1 MSTHYSADEVSG
13 SILKSI
19 KKMLGVDPTMDMF
32 DLDICMNINSAL
44 ANLNQIGLGPY
55 DGFYVNG
62 PEDKWSDFLG
72 VNDMHVLQNA
82 KQYVYIW
89 VKRVFDPPGAT
100 NHLTALDNTIKEL
113 EWRIS
118 TGREE
123 IIRGDTEYI

>member
-32 DLDICMNINSAL
+32 DLDICMNINSAM

>member
-1 MSTHYSADEVSG
+1 MSTHYSAEVND
-13 SILKSI
+13 SILRSI
-19 KKMLGVDPTMDMF
+19 KKLLGVDPTMDMF

-44 ANLNQIGLGPY
+44 ANLNQIGLGPHE
-55 DGFYVNG
+55 GFYVNG

-123 IIRGDTEYI
+123 IVRGDTEYI

>member
-1 MSTHYSADEVSG
+1 MSTHYSVDVGE

>member
-1 MSTHYSADEVSG
+1 MSTPFSGDVSE

-19 KKMLGVDPTMDMF
+19 KKLLGIDPTMDMF

-44 ANLNQIGLGPY
+44 ANLNQIGLGPHQ
-55 DGFYVNG
+55 GFIVHG
-62 PEDKWSDFLG
+62 PDETWSEFLG
-72 VNDMHVLQNA
+72 VNNMQVLQNA

-100 NHLTALDNTIKEL
+100 NHLTALDNTLKEL

-123 IIRGDTEYI
+123 VVRGDTEYI

>member
-1 MSTHYSADEVSG
+1 MSTPFSDDVSD

-19 KKMLGVDPTMDMF
+19 KKMLGIDPTMDMF
-32 DLDICMNINSAL
+32 DLDICININSAL
-44 ANLNQIGLGPY
+44 SNLNQIGLRPHE
-55 DGFYVNG
+55 GFFVNG
-62 PEDKWSDFLG
+62 SEETWSDFLG
-72 VNDMHVLQNA
+72 TNDMQVLQNA

-100 NHLTALDNTIKEL
+100 NHLSALDNTLKEL

-123 IIRGDTEYI
+123 IIRGDTNYI

>member
-1 MSTHYSADEVSG
+1 MSTPYSAEVND
-13 SILKSI
+13 SILRSI
-19 KKMLGVDPTMDMF
+19 KKLLGVDPTMDMF

-44 ANLNQIGLGPY
+44 ANLNQIGLGPHE
-55 DGFYVNG
+55 GFYVNG
-62 PEDKWSDFLG
+62 PEDKWADFLG

-123 IIRGDTEYI
+123 IVRGDTEYI

>member
-1 MSTHYSADEVSG
+1 MSTPFSDDVSD

-19 KKMLGVDPTMDMF
+19 KKMLGIDPTMDMF
-32 DLDICMNINSAL
+32 DLDICININSAL
-44 ANLNQIGLGPY
+44 SNLNQIGLGPHE
-55 DGFYVNG
+55 GFFVNG
-62 PEDKWSDFLG
+62 SEETWSDFLG
-72 VNDMHVLQNA
+72 TNDMQVLQNA

-123 IIRGDTEYI
+123 IIRGDTNYI

>member
-1 MSTHYSADEVSG
+1 MSTHYSDDEVSG

-72 VNDMHVLQNA
+72 VNNMHVLQNA

>member
-1 MSTHYSADEVSG
+1 MSTPYSVDVG
-13 SILKSI
+13 DSILKSI

>member
-1 MSTHYSADEVSG
+1 MSTHSSAEVND
-13 SILKSI
+13 SILRSI
-19 KKMLGVDPTMDMF
+19 KKLLGVDPTMDMF

-44 ANLNQIGLGPY
+44 ANLNQIGLGPH

-123 IIRGDTEYI
+123 IVRGDTDHV

>member
-1 MSTHYSADEVSG
+1 MSTHYSAEVND
-13 SILKSI
+13 SILRSI
-19 KKMLGVDPTMDMF
+19 KKLLGVDPTMNMF

-44 ANLNQIGLGPY
+44 ANLNQIGLGPHE
-55 DGFYVNG
+55 GFYVNG

-123 IIRGDTEYI
+123 IVRGDTEYI

>member
-1 MSTHYSADEVSG
+1 MSTPYSAEVNE

-19 KKMLGVDPTMDMF
+19 KKLLGVDPTMDMF

-72 VNDMHVLQNA
+72 VNNMHVLQNA

>member
-1 MSTHYSADEVSG
+1 MSTPYSVDVGE

-62 PEDKWSDFLG
+62 PEEKWSEFLG
-72 VNDMHVLQNA
+72 VNNMHVLQNA

-123 IIRGDTEYI
+123 IIRDDTEYI

>member
-1 MSTHYSADEVSG
+1 MSTPYSVDVGE

>member
-1 MSTHYSADEVSG
+1 MSTPSSVDVGE

-72 VNDMHVLQNA
+72 VNNMHVLQNA

>member
-1 MSTHYSADEVSG
+1 MSTPYSVDVGE

-72 VNDMHVLQNA
+72 ANDMHVLQNA

>member
-1 MSTHYSADEVSG
+1 MSTHYSDDEVSG

>member
-72 VNDMHVLQNA
+72 VNNMHVLQNA

>member
-62 PEDKWSDFLG
+62 PEDKWTDFLG

>member
-1 MSTHYSADEVSG
+1 MSTHYSAEVNE
-13 SILKSI
+13 SILRSI
-19 KKMLGVDPTMDMF
+19 KKLLGVDPTMDMF

-44 ANLNQIGLGPY
+44 ANLNQIGLGPHE
-55 DGFYVNG
+55 GFYVNG
-62 PEDKWSDFLG
+62 PEEKWSEFLD

-123 IIRGDTEYI
+123 IVRGDTEYI

>member
-1 MSTHYSADEVSG
+1 MSTPYSAEVND
-13 SILKSI
+13 SILRSI
-19 KKMLGVDPTMDMF
+19 KKLLGVDPTMDMF

-44 ANLNQIGLGPY
+44 ANLNQIGLGPHE
-55 DGFYVNG
+55 GFYVNG

-123 IIRGDTEYI
+123 IVRGDTEHV

>member
-1 MSTHYSADEVSG
+1 MSTRYSAEVND
-13 SILKSI
+13 SILRSI
-19 KKMLGVDPTMDMF
+19 KKLLGVDPTMDMF

-44 ANLNQIGLGPY
+44 ANLNQIGLGPHE
-55 DGFYVNG
+55 GFYVNG

-123 IIRGDTEYI
+123 IVRGDTEYI

>member
-1 MSTHYSADEVSG
+1 MSTPFSGDVSE

-19 KKMLGVDPTMDMF
+19 KKLLGIDPTMDMF
-32 DLDICMNINSAL
+32 DLDICMNINAAL
-44 ANLNQIGLGPY
+44 ANLNQIGLGPNQ
-55 DGFYVNG
+55 GFFVQG
-62 PEDKWSDFLG
+62 ASETWDEFLG
-72 VNDMHVLQNA
+72 VNNMVVLQNA

-100 NHLTALDNTIKEL
+100 NHLTALDNTLKEL

-123 IIRGDTEYI
+123 VVRGDTEYI

>member
-1 MSTHYSADEVSG
+1 MSTPSSVDVGE

>member
-1 MSTHYSADEVSG
+1 MSTPYSAEVND
-13 SILKSI
+13 SILRSV
-19 KKMLGVDPTMDMF
+19 KKLLGVDPTMDMF

-44 ANLNQIGLGPY
+44 ANLNQIGLGPHE
-55 DGFYVNG
+55 GFYVNG

-123 IIRGDTEYI
+123 IVRGDTEYI